1 MKPLYKRRTYWAGV
15 VSGAA
20 LMGSVVVGAIAT
32 VEAMRPSEVYRQP
45 ATWKTPAYVAFT
57 PTEVWIP
64 PCTGEGKDCS
74 ELPHNT
80 VPEPSG
86 LWLTVLGVLLAVR
99 NTLFSVAT
107 VSIATVGRWLGMR
120 EEDE

>member
-1 MKPLYKRRTYWAGV
+1 MKPWYKRRTYWAGV

-20 LMGSVVVGAIAT
+20 LMGAVVVGAIAT

-64 PCTGEGKDCS
+64 PCIGEGKDCS
-74 ELPHNT
+74 ELPHNA
-80 VPEPSG
+80 VPEPSS
-86 LWLTVLGVLLAVR
+86 LWLLGLAGVTLAR
-99 NTLFSVAT
+99 NTLFAAAMVAFVT
-107 VSIATVGRWLGMR
+107 MGRWLGMR

>member
-20 LMGSVVVGAIAT
+20 LMGALVVGAIAL
-32 VEAMRPSEVYRQP
+32 VEHVAPKEIYREP
-45 ATWKTPAYVAFT
+45 ATWKTPTYAAFT
-57 PTEVWIP
+57 QPDVWIP
-64 PCTGEGKDCS
+64 PCVGEGKDCS

-80 VPEPSG
+80 VPEPSS
-86 LWLTVLGVLLAVR
+86 LWLIGLAAVVMAR
-99 NTLFSVAT
+99 NALFAAAMVAFVT
-107 VSIATVGRWLGMR
+107 MGHWLGMR

>member
-20 LMGSVVVGAIAT
+20 LMGALIVGAIAL
-32 VEAMRPSEVYRQP
+32 VEHVAPKEIYREP
-45 ATWKTPAYVAFT
+45 ATWKTPTYAAFT
-57 PTEVWIP
+57 PPDVWIP
-64 PCTGEGKDCS
+64 PCVGEGKDCS

-107 VSIATVGRWLGMR
+107 VAIATVGRWFGMKL
-120 EEDE
+120 EDE

>member
-1 MKPLYKRRTYWAGV
+1 MKPWYKRRTYWAGV

-20 LMGSVVVGAIAT
+20 LMGAVVVGAIAT

-64 PCTGEGKDCS
+64 PCIGEGKDCS

-80 VPEPSG
+80 VPEPST
-86 LWLTVLGVLLAVR
+86 LWLIGLAGVALAR
-99 NTLFSVAT
+99 NTLFAAAT
-107 VSIATVGRWLGMR
+107 VAFVTLGRWLGMR

>member
-20 LMGSVVVGAIAT
+20 LMGTLIVGAIAL
-32 VEAMRPSEVYRQP
+32 VEHVVPKEAYRQP
-45 ATWKTPAYVAFT
+45 ATWNTPTYAAFT
-57 PTEVWIP
+57 PPDVWIP
-64 PCTGEGKDCS
+64 PCMGEGKDCS

-99 NTLFSVAT
+99 NTLFSAAT
-107 VSIATVGRWLGMR
+107 VSIATVGRWLGMKL
-120 EEDE
+120 EDE